1 MRNLSKRFGGIEA
14 VKPLNLTIHRGEFIS
29 VLGPSG
35 CGKTTLLRMIG
46 GFIDPTQGSILIDG
60 KDVVGTGPDR
70 RPTNM
75 VFQGYGLFPHMT
87 VLQNISY
94 GLRVARV
101 DKAERQKRVHDAIEL
116 VHLEGLETRSI
127 AELSGGQQQRVA
139 LARALIMRPKVLL
152 LDEPLAALDLKLR
165 QAMQNELRRV
175 HHSTG
180 GTFVFVTHDQEEAMG
195 LATRI
200 VVMEGGQI
208 IQDGRPED
216 IYTSPH
222 TPFVSTFIGDA
233 NVLNAVRE
241 NGVVR
246 ADVGFS
252 FSDKGSDQALVC
264 VVRPENV
271 SIAPSVQDPTVAE
284 LDFNV
289 TGKLTDAVF
298 LGPSVKYTIELDGGE
313 TVVSDSRN
321 MDVRGRL
328 QLGGS
333 VVVAWRRLDQ
343 RILPRP

>member
-1 MRNLSKRFGGIEA
+1 
-14 VKPLNLTIHRGEFIS
+14 
-29 VLGPSG
+29 
-35 CGKTTLLRMIG
+35 MIG
-46 GFIDPTQGSILIDG
+46 GFIEPTQGSILIDG
-60 KDVVGTGPDR
+60 KNVVGTGPDR

-101 DKAERQKRVHDAIEL
+101 NKAESQKRVRDAIEL

-165 QAMQNELRRV
+165 KAMQNELRRV

-200 VVMEGGQI
+200 VVMEDGQV

-216 IYTSPH
+216 IYASPD

-233 NVLNAVRE
+233 NILEAIRE

-246 ADVGFS
+246 TNVGIS
-252 FSDKGSDQALVC
+252 FSDEGLDQMLVC

-271 SIAPSVQDPTVAE
+271 SIAPSVDDPAVVE
-284 LDFNV
+284 LDFKV
-289 TGKLTDAVF
+289 TGTLVDAIF
-298 LGPSVKYTIELDGGE
+298 LGPSVKYTIELEGGE

-321 MDVRGRL
+321 MDMRGRVR
-328 QLGGS
+328 LGQS
-333 VVVAWRRLDQ
+333 VVVAWKRMDQ
-343 RILPRP
+343 RVLPRS

>member
-1 MRNLSKRFGGIEA
+1 
-14 VKPLNLTIHRGEFIS
+14 
-29 VLGPSG
+29 
-35 CGKTTLLRMIG
+35 MIG
-46 GFIDPTQGSILIDG
+46 GFIDPTQGSIVIDG
-60 KDVVGTGPDR
+60 KSVAGTGPDR

-101 DKAERQKRVHDAIEL
+101 DKAESQKRVRDAIEL
-116 VHLEGLETRSI
+116 VHLEGLEARSI

-165 QAMQNELRRV
+165 KQMQNELRRV
-175 HHSTG
+175 HQSTG

-200 VVMEGGQI
+200 VVMEDGQI

-216 IYTSPH
+216 IYTSPD

-246 ADVGFS
+246 ANAGFS
-252 FSDKGSDQALVC
+252 FSDEGSDQALVC

-271 SIAPSVQDPTVAE
+271 SIAPSAEDPAVVE
-284 LDFNV
+284 LDFKV
-289 TGKLTDAVF
+289 TGTLADAVY
-298 LGPSVKYTIELDGGE
+298 LGPSVKYTIDLKGGE

-321 MDVRGRL
+321 MAMRRRL
-328 QLGGS
+328 ELGEP

-343 RILPRP
+343 RILPKS

>member
-1 MRNLSKRFGGIEA
+1 
-14 VKPLNLTIHRGEFIS
+14 
-29 VLGPSG
+29 
-35 CGKTTLLRMIG
+35 MIG
-46 GFIDPTQGSILIDG
+46 GFIDPTQGTIVIDG
-60 KDVVGTGPDR
+60 KVVAGTGPDR

-101 DKAERQKRVHDAIEL
+101 DKAERQRRVRNAIEL

-165 QAMQNELRRV
+165 QAMRNELRRV

-216 IYTSPH
+216 IYMSPD

-241 NGVVR
+241 NGVIR
-246 ADVGFS
+246 ADVGFL

-271 SIAPSVQDPTVAE
+271 SIAPSVDDPAVAG
-284 LDFNV
+284 LDFKV
-289 TGKLTDAVF
+289 TGTLIDAVF
-298 LGPSVKYTIELDGGE
+298 LGPSVKYTIELEGGE
-313 TVVSDSRN
+313 TVVCDSRD
-321 MDVRGRL
+321 MDMRGRL
-328 QLGGS
+328 QLGES
-333 VVVAWRRLDQ
+333 VVVAWRRLHQ
-343 RILPRP
+343 RILLTL